1 MAIKMKGIFKGLK
14 IISQMFVH
22 KEHEMEIGYPTD
34 VKHVAHIG
42 LGTSDTSPSW
52 MNEFTGTED
61 LSTGSLS
68 TTTAPSRQT
77 SWASLDFEQPR
88 SMLPIEILPEKS
100 GQEAPSCPDIP
111 RGPRKVRRKKT
122 RTSSP
127 TSSARSSSSRSRTSF
142 ATAYDAFN
150 ESQRGFR
157 VA

>member
-77 SWASLDFEQPR
+77 SWASLDFEHPR

-111 RGPRKVRRKKT
+111 RGPRKILLMIGWQSADVRL
-122 RTSSP
+122 
-127 TSSARSSSSRSRTSF
+127 
-142 ATAYDAFN
+142 
-150 ESQRGFR
+150 Q
-157 VA
+157 